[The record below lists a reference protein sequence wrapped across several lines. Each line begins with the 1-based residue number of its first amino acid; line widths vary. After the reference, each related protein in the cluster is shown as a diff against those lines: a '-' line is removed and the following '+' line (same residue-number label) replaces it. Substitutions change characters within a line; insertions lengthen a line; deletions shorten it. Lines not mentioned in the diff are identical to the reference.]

1 MGVIRFHSKLLLFG
15 EYSIVNGGHGLAV
28 PFKQFGGD
36 FSFAGNNEKVSSKL
50 RLNNLYKYIN
60 SSGILGKV
68 LDLKSFKEDIHKG
81 MYFNSNIPIGH
92 GIGSSGALCAAIYYK
107 YAFDFE
113 RKNNYQ
119 QDELKYLLD
128 MMSLLESF
136 YHGSSSGLDCL
147 ISLLDRPLYIKGR
160 KSVEVCDSFSLQKD
174 LNIYLIDSK
183 LERKT
188 APLVHDFLNRLE
200 KNSDFKKR
208 FHQFKL
214 LSNTIIQN
222 CVTQGTEE
230 IFSTLGEISKWEYLN
245 FGHMIPDNMKEFWFS
260 GIESKEYYTKFC
272 GAGGGGFFLVFSQK
286 SLSLPQLIKVNLNEL
301 G

>member
-1 MGVIRFHSKLLLFG
+1 MGTLRFYSKLLLFG

-28 PFKQFGGD
+28 PFRQYGGE
-36 FSFAGNNEKVSSKL
+36 FSFTGNNEKVSSKL

-68 LDLKSFKEDIHKG
+68 LDLKSFKDDIQKG

-113 RKNNYQ
+113 RKEKYQ

-147 ISLLDRPLYIKGR
+147 ISLIDQPLYIKGR
-160 KSVEVCDSFSLQKD
+160 KSVEVCDTFSIQPS

-188 APLVHDFLNRLE
+188 APLVHDFLGKLE
-200 KNSDFKKR
+200 KSTEFKKR
-208 FHQFKL
+208 FQQFKQ
-214 LSNTIIQN
+214 LSNTIIQKCLN
-222 CVTQGTEE
+222 EE
-230 IFSTLGEISKWEYLN
+230 NVDVSSTLAELSKWEYLN
-245 FGHMIPDNMKEFWFS
+245 FSHMIPENMKEFWFS
-260 GIESKEYYTKFC
+260 GIESKKYYTKFC
-272 GAGGGGFFLVFSQK
+272 GAGGGGFFLVFSEET
-286 SLSLPQLIKVNLNEL
+286 LSIPGLIKVDVNEL
-301 G
+301 R